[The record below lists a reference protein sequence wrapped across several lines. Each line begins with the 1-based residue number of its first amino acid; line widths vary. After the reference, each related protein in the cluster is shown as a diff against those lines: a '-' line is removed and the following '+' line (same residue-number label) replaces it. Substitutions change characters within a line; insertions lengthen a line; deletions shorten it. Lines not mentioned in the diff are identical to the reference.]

1 MRKILNTMKYGSPK
15 AKVVVLL
22 TLLCS
27 LGTVGCVGLAVVMKQ
42 MLWFFGGIVC
52 FFITMSLFETLQI
65 EAQDIE
71 QKNPDMHTDNK
82 TSKDS
87 EDEWTDDMESLLSQ
101 IDQSLEAAQ
110 MAGVGEDRYPDDE
123 EVYDDFEVSDPVVT
137 EENAGWLQ
145 ILKGLFAKISI
156 PKKKKP
162 EKPASKKS
170 RKHKEVEFDEETEEQ
185 FEDAFEEL
193 DNLNL
198 DMEEEDEKPEE
209 PQTITEEVMHTY
221 NRKRIKKTM
230 HRYKVKRDYRL
241 ILIDRSDTLK
251 VRQTPAYIWTK
262 DKEFHILL
270 IEKEPRHIA
279 IPIYQFREITYLKK
293 QPAYEEL
300 DYAAFRSESLLAEM
314 FRPYLPDY
322 THSTVVDDQSSY
334 KNLYGLGTD
343 IYVTNRS
350 AAALFDLLALEFRV
364 DDKVTTSSKVNTYFK
379 EAYKANILLRDNV
392 IDANGYA
399 DKISNILNNLA
410 HSTVSYAEFKDTL
423 NLLIRNKLITQ
434 EFALYYMEVRDKA
447 R

>member
-52 FFITMSLFETLQI
+52 FFIMMSLFETLQI

-71 QKNPDMHTDNK
+71 QKNPDM
-82 TSKDS
+82 
-87 EDEWTDDMESLLSQ
+87 EALLSQ

-110 MAGVGEDRYPDDE
+110 MAGVGEDMYPDDE
-123 EVYDDFEVSDPVVT
+123 ESYDDLDVSDVSDSVVT
-137 EENAGWLQ
+137 EESAGWLQ
-145 ILKGLFAKISI
+145 ILKGLFARI
-156 PKKKKP
+156 PFPKRKDKSSAEQAGKKKHKNKHKNKQSDRQEKKKKP
-162 EKPASKKS
+162 
-170 RKHKEVEFDEETEEQ
+170 EEQ

-193 DNLNL
+193 DNLDF
-198 DMEEEDEKPEE
+198 DMEEEQEELQEE
-209 PQTITEEVMHTY
+209 PQTFTEEVMHTY

-293 QPAYEEL
+293 QPAYEDI
-300 DYAAFRSESLLAEM
+300 DYAVFRSESLIADM

-322 THSTVVDDQSSY
+322 THSTVVDDQSAY

-410 HSTVSYAEFKDTL
+410 HSTVSHAEFKDTL